1 MKDVL
6 EGLNPEQKKAVVH
19 EGGPLLIV
27 AGAGTGKTTV
37 VTRRIAWL
45 INDKKVPAD
54 QILSMT
60 FTDKAAGEIEE
71 RVEAMLPLGY
81 FDMWISTFHSF
92 GERILKEHALDIGL
106 PTNFKLLSETEQ
118 WLLIREN
125 LDEFELDYY
134 KPKANPT
141 KFIQAL
147 VKHFSRVKDENIT
160 PEEYIKFAESK
171 KQDKDAMMNDEGEKD
186 EAQRLMEIASAYAM
200 YQKILLDNSALDF
213 GDLITYTIKL
223 FKERPAIL
231 KKYQEQFKYFL
242 VDEFQ
247 DTNYAQYD
255 LIKMLALPDNNLTV
269 VGDDDQS
276 IYKFRGASVSNI
288 MEFKKDYKGCEEVVL
303 VDNYRS
309 GQKILD
315 LSHEFIQQNDPD
327 RLEAKLR
334 IDKNLIAK
342 AVEKSE
348 IEYIPFNTQEEEAR
362 GVVQKILELKNKNNN
377 WNDFAILIRANSQAD
392 QFMPYMDRAEMPYQ
406 FLASKGLFS
415 KPIIIDLISY
425 LRLLDNYHESRAL
438 FRVLNLKVFDINYE
452 TILQLLNYGNKFT
465 LSLWEATLNAR
476 TVSKIDEKEIAKVE
490 KVVALIEE
498 GTNLAREKSVGQI
511 LLKFLEKSG
520 YLKEITKQEG
530 RETEEKM
537 LYLNQFYKYIEKFEK
552 GTDDKSVQNFV
563 QEMDLVQEA
572 GEEGNLRPDFD
583 EGPDKVKIMTVH
595 GAKGLEYKYVFI
607 VNLVD
612 KRFPSI
618 KRNDPILVPEE
629 LIKETLPEGDV
640 HLQEERRLFYVAMT
654 RAKQGLFLTS
664 AENYGGKRKKK
675 PSRFLV
681 ETKMVPGP
689 EPKPTGKVIFG
700 SRKHEETKSAK
711 HEGPEKREINKN
723 QKFSFTQLKAFETC
737 PWQYRFGH
745 VLRIPT
751 PGKPSFSFGKT
762 MHATMHK
769 FFLEFTRRGEGQ
781 ADLFNSGDK
790 KETNA
795 PSLKRLLEIYEN
807 EWIGEWYKDKW
818 QEKEYRGKG
827 KKALQEFY
835 KKHENNWPKIKY
847 LEKPINFKLG
857 EYTLKG
863 VIDRIDDDFSVVDY
877 KTGKFP
883 KTKKGGEQ
891 LLLYALG
898 IEQTL
903 DKLPKTLNFYYLEDN
918 QEMEIDMDEK
928 KLEKVEKW
936 ALDLI
941 VGIMT
946 TDYKATPGFDCKFC
960 DYASIC
966 EFRKK

>member
-1 MKDVL
+1 M
-6 EGLNPEQKKAVVH
+6 AV
-19 EGGPLLIV
+19 EYENGPLLIV

-45 INDKKVPAD
+45 INEKKISAD
-54 QILSMT
+54 QILALT
-60 FTDKAAGEIEE
+60 FTDKAAGEMEE
-71 RVEAMLPLGY
+71 RVESLLPLGY
-81 FDMWISTFHSF
+81 FDLWVSTFHAF

-106 PTNFKLLSETEQ
+106 PTNFKLLTETEQ

-147 VKHFSRVKDENIT
+147 VKHFSRLKDENIT

-171 KQDKDAMMNDEGEKD
+171 KQDKDAMMNDEAEKGES
-186 EAQRLMEIASAYAM
+186 QRLMEVASAYAM

-213 GDLITYTIKL
+213 GDLITFTIKL

-269 VGDDDQS
+269 VGCDDQS
-276 IYKFRGASVSNI
+276 IYKFRGASISNI
-288 MEFKKDYKGCEEVVL
+288 MEFKHDYEDSEQVIL
-303 VDNYRS
+303 VKNYRS
-309 GQKILD
+309 GQDILN
-315 LSHEFIQQNDPD
+315 LSHEFIQQNNPD
-327 RLEAKLR
+327 RLEVKLK
-334 IDKNLIAK
+334 IDKNLK
-342 AVEKSE
+342 AQAVKESE
-348 IEYIPFNTQEEEAR
+348 ISYIPFKTQEEEAR
-362 GVVQKILELKNKNNN
+362 GVVEKILELKNACSAKASQSCN

-392 QFMPYMDRAEMPYQ
+392 QFMPYLDRAEVPYQ
-406 FLASKGLFS
+406 FLASKGLFG
-415 KPIIIDLISY
+415 KPIIIDLLSY

-438 FRVLNLKVFDINYE
+438 FRVLNLKVFDIKYE
-452 TILQLLNYGNKFT
+452 TILQLLNYSNKYT
-465 LSLWEATLNAR
+465 LSLWEAMLNVR

-490 KVVALIEE
+490 KVVALVEE

-520 YLKEITKQEG
+520 YLKEITRREG
-530 RETEEKM
+530 READEKM

-552 GTDDKSVQNFV
+552 GTDDKSVQNFIR
-563 QEMDLVQEA
+563 EMDLVQEA
-572 GEEGNLRPDFD
+572 GEEGSLRPDFD
-583 EGPDKVKIMTVH
+583 EGPDTIKIMTVH
-595 GAKGLEYKYVFI
+595 GAKGLEYKYVFL

-618 KRNDPILVPEE
+618 KRNDPIMIPEE
-629 LIKETLPEGDV
+629 LIKEELPEGDV

-689 EPKPTGKVIFG
+689 EPKPTGKVVFY
-700 SRKHEETKSAK
+700 SPEVA
-711 HEGPEKREINKN
+711 EGGHPNVRPPKTAP
-723 QKFSFTQLKAFETC
+723 KFSFTQLKAYETC
-737 PWQYRFGH
+737 PWQYRYAH

-762 MHATMHK
+762 MHATMQK
-769 FFLEFTRRGEGQ
+769 FFEELNAADSGQ
-781 ADLFNSGDK
+781 TDLFDK
-790 KETNA
+790 KEKKEKNV
-795 PSLKRLLEIYEN
+795 PSLKRLLEIYGS
-807 EWIGEWYKDKW
+807 EWIGEWYEGKW
-818 QEKEYRGKG
+818 QEKEYREKG
-827 KKALQEFY
+827 KRALEEFY
-835 KKHENNWPKIKY
+835 NRYENNWPKAEY

-857 EYTLKG
+857 QYTLKG
-863 VIDRIDDDFSVVDY
+863 VIDRIDEDFSVVDY

-883 KTKKGGEQ
+883 ERKKDGEQ

-898 IEQTL
+898 VKQVLGE
-903 DKLPKTLNFYYLEDN
+903 LPKRLVFYYLEDN
-918 QEMEIDMDEK
+918 KEMEIDIDDK
-928 KLEKVEKW
+928 KLAKVEKW

-946 TDYKATPGFDCKFC
+946 ADYEATPGFHCQFC